1 MGASRL
7 GGACTNPRLWYGP
20 RLVRRGTTKPAAL
33 LAAVCAG
40 AVGAALLPGS
50 SGADSTNGQPARA
63 VTLTAREAVL
73 AKRSSSAVLTLYA
86 LRTRLGAARSE
97 LARVSAE
104 RDAVAAERVAT
115 RRHLKLAEQALAGSQ
130 RRLGDLVRAVY
141 ENGQADPLAVLL
153 GAESLDAALTGLDAI
168 ESAVGQSR
176 HIVAQVRTASTRL
189 KVTTSRLTAREAE
202 LRRLAGS
209 AASSAASLES
219 AAAERSAYVERLQHE
234 RRITARQ
241 LATLEVTVREAE
253 AKARILT
260 PEAPAPAP
268 VADAAAAIT
277 PRAPET
283 TPAAGGSR
291 TLVVEATGYSLPG
304 RTATGLPVGW
314 GVIAVD
320 PAVIPLGSRLTVP
333 GYGEAVAADTG
344 SAVQG
349 AIIDLWFPTTAQALQ
364 WGRRTVTVTIH

>member
-1 MGASRL
+1 M
-7 GGACTNPRLWYGP
+7 
-20 RLVRRGTTKPAAL
+20 
-33 LAAVCAG
+33 
-40 AVGAALLPGS
+40 
-50 SGADSTNGQPARA
+50 
-63 VTLTAREAVL
+63 
-73 AKRSSSAVLTLYA
+73 
-86 LRTRLGAARSE
+86 
-97 LARVSAE
+97 
-104 RDAVAAERVAT
+104 
-115 RRHLKLAEQALAGSQ
+115 KLAEQALSGSQ

-141 ENGQADPLAVLL
+141 EDGQADPLAVLL

-168 ESAVGQSR
+168 ESAAGQSR
-176 HIVAQVRTASTRL
+176 HIVAQVRTASNRL
-189 KVTTSRLTAREAE
+189 QATASRLAARESE

-209 AASSAASLES
+209 ARSSAVSLEA
-219 AAAERSAYVERLQHE
+219 AAAERSAYVESLQRE
-234 RRITARQ
+234 RSITARQ
-241 LATLEVTVREAE
+241 LASLEATVREAE

-268 VADAAAAIT
+268 APLGDAAVAIA
-277 PRAPET
+277 PRAPEA
-283 TPAAGGSR
+283 TPAAGGGR

>member
-1 MGASRL
+1 M
-7 GGACTNPRLWYGP
+7 
-20 RLVRRGTTKPAAL
+20 KPAAL

-40 AVGAALLPGS
+40 AVVAALLPGS
-50 SGADSTNGQPARA
+50 GGADSTNGQPTGAA
-63 VTLTAREAVL
+63 TLTAREAAL

-104 RDAVAAERVAT
+104 RDVVAAERGAT
-115 RRHLKLAEQALAGSQ
+115 RRHLKLAEQALSGSQ

-168 ESAVGQSR
+168 ESAAGQNR
-176 HIVAQVRTASTRL
+176 QIVAQVRTASVRL
-189 KVTTSRLTAREAE
+189 KATASRLAAREAE

-209 AASSAASLES
+209 ARSSAASLEA
-219 AAAERSAYVERLQHE
+219 AAAERSAYVESLQRE
-234 RRITARQ
+234 RSITARQ
-241 LATLEVTVREAE
+241 LASLEATVREAE

-260 PEAPAPAP
+260 PEAPAPVPA
-268 VADAAAAIT
+268 ADAAVAIA

-283 TPAAGGSR
+283 TTAGGGR
-291 TLVVEATGYSLPG
+291 TLVVESTGYSLPG

-344 SAVQG
+344 GAVRG
-349 AIIDLWFPTTAQALQ
+349 AIIDLWFPTTAQALA

>member
-1 MGASRL
+1 MKL
-7 GGACTNPRLWYGP
+7 
-20 RLVRRGTTKPAAL
+20 AAL

-40 AVGAALLPGS
+40 AVVAALLPGAG
-50 SGADSTNGQPARA
+50 GADSTNDQPNRA
-63 VTLTAREAVL
+63 ATLTAREAAL
-73 AKRSSSAVLTLYA
+73 TKRSSSAVLTLYA
-86 LRTRLGAARSE
+86 LRTRLGTARSE

-104 RDAVAAERVAT
+104 RDAVAAEHAAV
-115 RRHLKLAEQALAGSQ
+115 RRHLELAERALSGSQ

-168 ESAVGQSR
+168 ESAAGQSR
-176 HIVAQVRTASTRL
+176 QIVGQVRTASVRL
-189 KVTTSRLTAREAE
+189 KATASRLAAREAE
-202 LRRLAGS
+202 LRRLVGS
-209 AASSAASLES
+209 ARSSAASLEA
-219 AAAERSAYVERLQHE
+219 AAAERSAYVASLHRERH
-234 RRITARQ
+234 ITARQ
-241 LATLEVTVREAE
+241 LAAFDATVREAE
-253 AKARILT
+253 AKARTLT
-260 PEAPAPAP
+260 PEAPAPAAA
-268 VADAAAAIT
+268 ADAVVLIAL
-277 PRAPET
+277 RAPEA

-291 TLVVEATGYSLPG
+291 TLVVEATGYSLSG

-344 SAVQG
+344 GAVRG
-349 AIIDLWFPTTAQALQ
+349 AMIDLWFPTTAQALA